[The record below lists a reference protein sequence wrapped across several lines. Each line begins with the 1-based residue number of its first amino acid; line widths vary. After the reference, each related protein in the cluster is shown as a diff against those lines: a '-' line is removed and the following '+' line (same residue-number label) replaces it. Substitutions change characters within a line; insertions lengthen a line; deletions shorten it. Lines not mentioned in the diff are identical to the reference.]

1 MNIRYTFFFTFF
13 LFFSI
18 SGHSQE
24 INLQL
29 GPGEIALNE
38 AFTISIVVKNDKIRT
53 YNSNSFPDIPGFS
66 KRGTSSSS
74 STSIINGH
82 INSENSITMSYAPQR
97 EGTFQLEPFEMSVN
111 GETVSSSGKTITVGP
126 PKQQS
131 RRQRNSP
138 FGRDPFDDF
147 FGDNSE
153 EQEEFIEIADDA
165 FLGFMV
171 DKESVYVGE
180 GFTGTLAFYISDE
193 NRAPLSFYDLG
204 TQLGKIV
211 KELKPTNTWE
221 ENFEIVN
228 IQREDV
234 KVNGK
239 RYSRYKLYQSRFYP
253 LNQEDITF
261 PAVGL
266 KMIKYKVSKRPS
278 FFGRRQEE
286 DYKTYRTKPKTVKV
300 KELPPHPLKD
310 QVSVGDFQLREKVDP
325 RTLETGESFNY
336 SFSIVGQGNISAINE
351 PTVNKND
358 SLTIYEPN
366 VTQNTRKDNGT
377 VIGVKQF
384 SYYGIPNEAGK
395 YKLKDYFY
403 WIYFNPN
410 LANYDTL
417 RSSVQLTVTGE
428 SRRNESIQ
436 LTRDPGTFYN
446 RMENESNALMSLQE
460 EDSNMKLFIN
470 IFILVMLAASA
481 FIVFK
486 K

>member
-1 MNIRYTFFFTFF
+1 MNIRYIFFFTFF
-13 LFFSI
+13 LLFA
-18 SGHSQE
+18 GKGYSQE
-24 INLQL
+24 ISLEL

-38 AFTISIVVKNDKIRT
+38 AFTITIKVKNDKIRT
-53 YNSNSFPDIPGFS
+53 YNSNSFPDISGFS

-74 STSIINGH
+74 STSIVNGH

-111 GETVSSSGKTITVGP
+111 GELVRSSGKNITVGP

-131 RRQRNSP
+131 RQKNSP
-138 FGRDPFDDF
+138 FGRDPFDDI
-147 FGDNSE
+147 FGDNAE
-153 EQEEFIEIADDA
+153 EKEEFIEIADEA

-253 LNQEDITF
+253 LNQEPITF
-261 PAVGL
+261 PSVGL
-266 KMIKYKVSKRPS
+266 KMVKYRVSKRPS

-286 DYKTYRTKPKTVKV
+286 GYKTYHTKAKTVQV
-300 KELPPHPLKD
+300 KDLPPHPLKEK
-310 QVSVGDFQLREKVDP
+310 VAVGDFQLREKIDS
-325 RTLETGESFNY
+325 RTIETGNSFTYN
-336 SFSIVGQGNISAINE
+336 FSIVGQGNISAINE
-351 PTVNKND
+351 PAVTKND

-366 VTQNTRKDNGT
+366 VNQNTRKDDGT

-384 SYYGIPNEAGK
+384 SYYGIPNEPGK
-395 YKLKDYFY
+395 YDLKDYFQ
-403 WIYFNPN
+403 WIYFNPR
-410 LANYDTL
+410 LEDYDTL
-417 RSSVQLTVTGE
+417 RSSIKITAIGE
-428 SRRNESIQ
+428 SRKNETI
-436 LTRDPGTFYN
+436 LTKDPGTFYN

-460 EDSNMKLFIN
+460 EDDNMKLFIN
-470 IFILVMLAASA
+470 IFILIMLAASA
-481 FIVFK
+481 YIIFK